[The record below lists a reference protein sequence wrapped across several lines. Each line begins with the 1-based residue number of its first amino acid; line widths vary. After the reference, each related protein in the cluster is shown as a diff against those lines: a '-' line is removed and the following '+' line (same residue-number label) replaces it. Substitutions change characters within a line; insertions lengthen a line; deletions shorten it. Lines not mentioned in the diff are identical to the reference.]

1 MGPIIKLFSD
11 LPKPF
16 SSSDNKFN
24 HNHSNLSVGRSK
36 PLGAMR
42 SPSATRLKTLKTLV
56 TIAATLLVVSAG
68 ADVPMEEGAPRRS
81 LKPLNWIQHMS
92 DFGNAGFQQ
101 MYRMPIHRFYELLD
115 GKPGEAG

>member
-1 MGPIIKLFSD
+1 MIRRIAHFMGPIIKLFFD

-42 SPSATRLKTLKTLV
+42 SPSAARQKTLKTLIA
-56 TIAATLLVVSAG
+56 IAATLLVVSAG
-68 ADVPMEEGAPRRS
+68 ADVP
-81 LKPLNWIQHMS
+81 L
-92 DFGNAGFQQ
+92 AGS
-101 MYRMPIHRFYELLD
+101 
-115 GKPGEAG
+115 G